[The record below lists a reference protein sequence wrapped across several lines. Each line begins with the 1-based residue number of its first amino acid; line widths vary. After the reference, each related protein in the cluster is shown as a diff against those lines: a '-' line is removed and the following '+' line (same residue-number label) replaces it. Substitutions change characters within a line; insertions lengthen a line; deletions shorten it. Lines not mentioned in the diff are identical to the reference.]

1 MTFSFDEAL
10 EVANNRPNEGSW
22 QSPLAKPRQRSP
34 STASLDGMCLEV
46 VEDGQL
52 NLDLSTPFMADMF
65 LSTSILPE
73 AMTPEERSRVTA
85 NLTPTA
91 TFQMLKQIPR
101 ELLEHDSEEGQ
112 ALRQQL
118 LRGATIAVFCAGYK
132 GKKFIYQRAAELGVK
147 VVVIDGP
154 DSWAEEMVA
163 EEIIAKFIPIDF
175 TADNEV
181 LFQQALDAIKSLEE
195 DPLVGPV
202 DGICTFIELA
212 VPMAARLSEALG
224 LPGPSVECVDIA
236 RDKHKTRDIM
246 TAKGLPSI
254 RNFLITDPNQ
264 LELAAQHVGFPAV
277 LKPIAGAA
285 SLGVQKVSDMDDL
298 KRTYGDLVHLMA
310 GLRVKAG
317 ALERVTKV
325 RTDSTVSEAIEADG
339 INAEH
344 VIALDMMLEEFL
356 DGDEVDVDCLF
367 CDGECRF
374 CYVIDNGPTVE
385 PYFAETWAAL
395 PSLLPEE
402 KVAGLKKM
410 AQDAVAAIG
419 FTHGVFHVEGKFTS
433 RGPRLIE
440 VNARMGGGPTR
451 LIHRHVSG
459 VDLVVEQLLMT
470 VGIPSRPPIKSTG
483 MSIAY
488 AFVGA
493 PKSGVVDSIEFLD
506 KFRDI
511 SGVVQLSALVHDGEA
526 VVGPEDGM
534 PSWIAE
540 LVVSLSDGHKAKA
553 LAQKLSSEIAADCLS
568 RM

>member
-1 MTFSFDEAL
+1 MTLSFDEAL

-22 QSPLAKPRQRSP
+22 QSPLAMPRQRPP
-34 STASLDGMCLEV
+34 SVSSLDGMCLEV

-65 LSTSILPE
+65 LKTSSLPD
-73 AMTPEERSRVTA
+73 AMTAEERRKVA
-85 NLTPTA
+85 ADLAPTA
-91 TFQMLKQIPR
+91 TFQMIKQIPR
-101 ELLEHDSEEGQ
+101 ELLEHDGEEGQ

-118 LRGATIAVFCAGYK
+118 LRGATVAMFCAGYK
-132 GKKFIYQRAAELGVK
+132 GKKFIYHRAAELGVK
-147 VVVIDGP
+147 VVVIDDE
-154 DSWAEEMVA
+154 DSWAQEMVD
-163 EEIIAKFIPIDF
+163 EQIIAKFIPIDF
-175 TADNEV
+175 AADNEV
-181 LFQQALDAIKSLEE
+181 LFHQALDAIKSLKD

-202 DGICTFIELA
+202 DGVCTFIELA
-212 VPMAARLSEALG
+212 VPMAARLAEALG
-224 LPGPSVECVDIA
+224 LPGPSVEYVDIA
-236 RDKHKTRDIM
+236 RDKHKTRAIM

-254 RNFLITDPNQ
+254 KNFLITDPSQ
-264 LELAAQHVGFPAV
+264 LDQAAEHVGFPAV

-285 SLGVQKVSDMDDL
+285 SLGVQKVADMDDL
-298 KRTYGDLVHLMA
+298 KRTYADLVHLMA

-317 ALERVTKV
+317 ALERVTRV
-325 RTDSTVSEAIEADG
+325 RTDSTISDVIDGDG
-339 INAEH
+339 INAER

-367 CDGECRF
+367 SDGVCRF

-395 PSLLPEE
+395 PSLLPED
-402 KVAGLKKM
+402 KVEGLKKM
-410 AQDAVAAIG
+410 AQDAVTAIG
-419 FTHGVFHVEGKFTS
+419 FKNGVFHVEGKFTS

-451 LIHRHVSG
+451 LIHKHVSG

-470 VGIPSRPPIKSTG
+470 VGIPSRPPIEPTG
-483 MSIAY
+483 MCIAY

-493 PKSGVVDSIEFLD
+493 PKSGVVGNIEFLD

-511 SGVVQLSALVHDGEA
+511 PAVVQLSALVHDGETL
-526 VVGPEDGM
+526 VGPEEGM

-540 LVVSLSDGHKAKA
+540 VVVSLRDGHKAKD
-553 LAQKLSSEIAADCLS
+553 LIQSLSSEIAAECLS
-568 RM
+568 HM

>member
-1 MTFSFDEAL
+1 MTLSFDEAL
-10 EVANNRPNEGSW
+10 EVANNRPNEGAW
-22 QSPLAKPRQRSP
+22 QSPLARPHQRSP
-34 STASLDGMCLEV
+34 SISSLDGMCLEV

-65 LSTSILPE
+65 LGTSSLPD
-73 AMTPEERSRVTA
+73 AMTPEERRKVA
-85 NLTPTA
+85 ADLAPTA
-91 TFQMLKQIPR
+91 TFEMVKQIPR
-101 ELLEHDSEEGQ
+101 QLLEHDGEEGQ

-118 LRGATIAVFCAGYK
+118 LRGSTVAMFCAGYK

-147 VVVIDGP
+147 VVVIDGE

-163 EEIIAKFIPIDF
+163 EQIIAKFIPIDF
-175 TADNEV
+175 AADNEV
-181 LFQQALDAIKSLEE
+181 VFQQALDAVKSLKD

-224 LPGPSVECVDIA
+224 LPGPSVACVDIA

-254 RNFLITDPNQ
+254 KNFLITDPAQ
-264 LELAAQHVGFPAV
+264 LEEAGEHVGFPAV

-285 SLGVQKVSDMDDL
+285 SLGVQKVTDMDDL
-298 KRTYGDLVHLMA
+298 RRTYGELVRLMA

-317 ALERVTKV
+317 ALERVTRV
-325 RTDSTVSEAIEADG
+325 RADSAISEVIDGDG
-339 INAEH
+339 INAELI
-344 VIALDMMLEEFL
+344 IALDMMLEEYL
-356 DGDEVDVDCLF
+356 DGDEVDVDCIF
-367 CDGECRF
+367 SDGECRF

-395 PSLLPEE
+395 PSLLPED
-402 KVAGLKKM
+402 KVLGLKNM

-419 FTHGVFHVEGKFTS
+419 FTNGVFHVEGKFTS

-451 LIHRHVSG
+451 LIHTYVSG

-470 VGIPSRPPIKSTG
+470 VGIPSRPPIQPTG
-483 MSIAY
+483 MCIAY
-488 AFVGA
+488 SFVGA
-493 PKSGVVDSIEFLD
+493 PKSGVVNSTEFLD

-511 SGVVQLSALVHDGEA
+511 PGMIQLSALVHDGEV
-526 VVGPEDGM
+526 VVGPEEGM

-540 LVVSLSDGHKAKA
+540 IVVALSDGQEAKD
-553 LAQKLSSEIAADCLS
+553 LVIRTSTEIVDDCLS
-568 RM
+568 NM